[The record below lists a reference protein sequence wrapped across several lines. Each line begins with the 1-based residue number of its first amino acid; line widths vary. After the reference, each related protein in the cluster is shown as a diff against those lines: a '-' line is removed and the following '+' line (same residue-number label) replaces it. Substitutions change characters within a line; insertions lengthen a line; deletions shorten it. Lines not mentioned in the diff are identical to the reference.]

1 VKVSVFYW
9 LINAIYCHFKLLG
22 IHTPVCAVTGA
33 QYLGSNGW
41 SDLRNPID
49 TDYPFRMFRDEG
61 RSFLLWLGEADLR
74 QKMQGRLIV
83 VHLVCRDMTV
93 ALNASNHVKGEPLM
107 PPRNVHSPCVAFR
120 VNGSPVKYAHSEY

>member
-1 VKVSVFYW
+1 M
-9 LINAIYCHFKLLG
+9 
-22 IHTPVCAVTGA
+22 CAVTGA
-33 QYLGSNGW
+33 QYLSSNGW

-61 RSFLLWLGEADLR
+61 RSFLQWLGEAELR

-93 ALNASNHVKGEPLM
+93 ALNISHKGEWPQELTLKNPHLSSLLLSFADQLM
-107 PPRNVHSPCVAFR
+107 APKNVHSPCVAFR
-120 VNGSPVKYAHSEY
+120 VNGSPVKYSHSKFGYPLL

>member
-1 VKVSVFYW
+1 MPVD
-9 LINAIYCHFKLLG
+9 

-33 QYLGSNGW
+33 QYLSSNGW

-61 RSFLLWLGEADLR
+61 RSFLQWLGETELR

-83 VHLVCRDMTV
+83 VHLVCRDMT
-93 ALNASNHVKGEPLM
+93 LNASQKGE
-107 PPRNVHSPCVAFR
+107 S
-120 VNGSPVKYAHSEY
+120 

>member
-1 VKVSVFYW
+1 MFHSSTS
-9 LINAIYCHFKLLG
+9 LSD

-33 QYLGSNGW
+33 QYLSSNGW

-61 RSFLLWLGEADLR
+61 RSFLQWLGEAELR

-93 ALNASNHVKGEPLM
+93 ALNISHKGEWQRSCL
-107 PPRNVHSPCVAFR
+107 
-120 VNGSPVKYAHSEY
+120 

>member
-1 VKVSVFYW
+1 MQ
-9 LINAIYCHFKLLG
+9 LLLTHLPPSLSD

-33 QYLGSNGW
+33 QYLSSNGW

-61 RSFLLWLGEADLR
+61 RSFLQWLGESELR

-93 ALNASNHVKGEPLM
+93 ALNISHKGEWQRSCL
-107 PPRNVHSPCVAFR
+107 RSALL
-120 VNGSPVKYAHSEY
+120 

>member
-1 VKVSVFYW
+1 M
-9 LINAIYCHFKLLG
+9 
-22 IHTPVCAVTGA
+22 CAVTGA

-61 RSFLLWLGEADLR
+61 RSFLQWLGETELR

-93 ALNASNHVKGEPLM
+93 ALNASLKGESQNKTKTARLAYTL
-107 PPRNVHSPCVAFR
+107 NSPTCCHL
-120 VNGSPVKYAHSEY
+120 SI

>member
-1 VKVSVFYW
+1 
-9 LINAIYCHFKLLG
+9 
-22 IHTPVCAVTGA
+22 
-33 QYLGSNGW
+33 LGSNGW

-61 RSFLLWLGEADLR
+61 RNFIKWLGDADLR

-93 ALNASNHVKGEPLM
+93 ALNISQKGEYSVTKKCNILNNPILILLLLYFM
-107 PPRNVHSPCVAFR
+107 ISYRYLDDAQECTFSLRCLSRQWKPR
-120 VNGSPVKYAHSEY
+120 EILTQ